1 MRNPLGLVL
10 SMHETRDNYPA
21 IRKEVVTV
29 NQQFSNSEISS
40 LRSVLLNDWLDSE
53 YTAEM
58 LEMFLTGRGYGI
70 SRESALEAAVN
81 VRCEGFTVAAIRQEL
96 EHFALVM

>member
-1 MRNPLGLVL
+1 M
-10 SMHETRDNYPA
+10 
-21 IRKEVVTV
+21 

-40 LRSVLLNDWLDSE
+40 LRSELQYDWRDSE
-53 YTAEM
+53 QTAEM
-58 LEMFLTGRGYGI
+58 LKMFRTGRGYGI